1 MRYIAVSVWVGSIID
16 WALCRIL
23 FGPWHYTGPHWI
35 CLDESILV
43 LFVLGL
49 NPILLAQK
57 GHNIL
62 CFTLK
67 Q

>member
-1 MRYIAVSVWVGSIID
+1 MGGLDYWLGSMSFF
-16 WALCRIL
+16 IL
-23 FGPWHYTGPHWI
+23 GLGTIQAHIEPA
-35 CLDESILV
+35 LDESILV

-49 NPILLAQK
+49 NLILLAQK

-67 Q
+67 QRRN